1 MAENSS
7 LLAFLRKLY
16 KPVITWMTGNLAT
29 KAELTALDHRL
40 QMQVEGLPYVD
51 FDYNYQDGD
60 LIMEYVEGTEIIE
73 DNFNFA
79 NGDLTITTTS

>member
-1 MAENSS
+1 MAKKKLTPSELKAKKQA
-7 LLAFLRKLY
+7 LLAKF
-16 KPVITWMTGNLAT
+16 TFAT
-29 KAELTALDHRL
+29 KRQLERLDARL